1 MRQTNASNK
10 SIRPFRNP
18 VAAILAVSSALSLVG
33 CDLMHDDLAP
43 CATDPSVKTVVN
55 FVYDYNM
62 EEEDLFDRHVGSV
75 YLYVFDEKD
84 VFVGRYEKNKRDLN
98 PSNPDFSMEFDGQ
111 TSAIRRGRTYKF
123 VAVANGAE
131 DGYDGDDETPGFKLV
146 NRMVP
151 GVSTINDYILKLNR
165 DDKMFE
171 DFGVVDYTKDYSD
184 PDAMIDSVWTTKPDE
199 VQVHDIP
206 DPRAEFDSAD
216 QLPDHVEEVRIPM
229 MRITN
234 SIEVALTSPNFTSGT
249 RPGDYDIVIY
259 FPNGNG
265 TIDFVGETLTEI
277 SQPLYYRALRKRV
290 GVYETKTG
298 TRAGEDSG
306 EEGESG
312 ETQYAIYATFGVS
325 RLQYADGSSLQVR
338 DPETHEVLAEI
349 PEFSSYLN
357 DRGNKDYDDPQ
368 EYLDR
373 EYNFRLDLGLTGGS
387 DERLWWSQVGIG
399 VHSWAVRDWYI
410 SL

>member
-1 MRQTNASNK
+1 MKATRIFSARMMA
-10 SIRPFRNP
+10 I
-18 VAAILAVSSALSLVG
+18 AAALTLGS

-43 CATDPSVKTVVN
+43 CATDPKVTTVVN

-62 EEEDLFDRHVGSV
+62 DGEDLFDRHVGSV
-75 YLYVFDEKD
+75 YLYVFDEND
-84 VFVGRYEKNKRDLN
+84 VFVGRYEKNKRDLD
-98 PSNPDFSMEFDGQ
+98 PDNPDFSMTFDGQ
-111 TSAIRRGRTYKF
+111 TSAIRRGHTYKF

-146 NRMVP
+146 NAMVP

-165 DDKMFE
+165 DDKMFN
-171 DFGVVDYTKDYSD
+171 DFGVVDYTQDYSG

-216 QLPDHVEEVRIPM
+216 QMPDHVEEVRIPM

-234 SIEVALTSPNFTSGT
+234 SIEVALTSPAFTADTKPS
-249 RPGDYDIVIY
+249 DYDILIY
-259 FPNGNG
+259 FPDGNG
-265 TIDFVGETLTEI
+265 TIDFVGETLTDI

-290 GVYETKTG
+290 GVYHEKTG
-298 TRAGEDSG
+298 TRAGEDGSG
-306 EEGESG
+306 DGEDV
-312 ETQYAIYATFGVS
+312 QYAIYATFGVS
-325 RLQYADGSSLQVR
+325 RLKYEDGSSLQVR
-338 DPETHEVLAEI
+338 HPETHDVLVEI
-349 PEFSSYLN
+349 PDFSAYLN
-357 DRGNKDYDDPQ
+357 DRGNTEYDDPQ

-373 EYNFRLDLGLTGGS
+373 EYNFKLDLGMTK
-387 DERLWWSQVGIG
+387 DDMLWWTQVGIG
-399 VHSWAVRDWYI
+399 IHDWAVRDWYV